1 MIIFLSSG
9 NSFVID
15 EKVMKAELLIF
26 GFICEHNLAI
36 SAIADHIGKLFK
48 EMFPGSKIA
57 NKYSCSRTKTIHI
70 LSGAVAKE
78 SISDL
83 ESTLSSSDLYKWFG
97 LATMGVVM
105 KLTSFSLYS
114 SGTLQQMVLLQ
125 HKGPDWNTMF
135 DACTCSLGKT
145 SLSW

>member
-1 MIIFLSSG
+1 
-9 NSFVID
+9 
-15 EKVMKAELLIF
+15 
-26 GFICEHNLAI
+26 
-36 SAIADHIGKLFK
+36 
-48 EMFPGSKIA
+48 MFPDSKIA
-57 NKYSCSRTKTIHI
+57 NKYSCSRPKTIHI

-125 HKGPDWNTMF
+125 HKGSD
-135 DACTCSLGKT
+135 
-145 SLSW
+145 